1 MKSDYEW
8 RELLTRSLFLVAG
21 MVAAILL
28 ALKGQLD
35 ALPGLAPG
43 GTLGACFVTSVFAE
57 N

>member
-1 MKSDYEW
+1 MKSHYEW
-8 RELLTRSLFLVAG
+8 RELLTRCLFLAAG

-28 ALKGQLD
+28 AMKGQLD
-35 ALPGLAPG
+35 ALPGLALG